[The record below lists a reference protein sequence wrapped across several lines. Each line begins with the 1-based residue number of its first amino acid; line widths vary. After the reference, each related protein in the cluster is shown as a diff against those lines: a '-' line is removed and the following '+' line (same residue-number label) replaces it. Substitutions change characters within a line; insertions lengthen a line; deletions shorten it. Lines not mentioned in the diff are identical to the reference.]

1 MITDKADYRVAR
13 RRMVDNQLVER
24 GIRDGHVLAAMGKVQ
39 RHLFVDPGIQNL
51 AYIDRPLHIGNK
63 QTISQPYMVGLMTQ
77 SLGLFGGMKVLEV
90 GTGSGYQTAILAEL
104 CREVF
109 TIERFS
115 SLSERAKTIL
125 MDMGYK
131 NIHFRVADG
140 SVGWLEAAP
149 FDGIIVTAGYYD
161 IPDVFIEQ
169 LADGGR
175 LVIPVGDEQ
184 NQRLKVLK
192 KGKERLEIQDIC
204 ECRFVKLVGRY
215 AWKE

>member
-1 MITDKADYRVAR
+1 
-13 RRMVDNQLVER
+13 
-24 GIRDGHVLAAMGKVQ
+24 
-39 RHLFVDPGIQNL
+39 
-51 AYIDRPLHIGNK
+51 
-63 QTISQPYMVGLMTQ
+63 MVGLMTQ

-149 FDGIIVTAGYYD
+149 FDGIIVTAGYCD

-192 KGKERLEIQDIC
+192 KSKERLEIQDIC
-204 ECRFVKLVGRY
+204 GCRFVKLVGRY